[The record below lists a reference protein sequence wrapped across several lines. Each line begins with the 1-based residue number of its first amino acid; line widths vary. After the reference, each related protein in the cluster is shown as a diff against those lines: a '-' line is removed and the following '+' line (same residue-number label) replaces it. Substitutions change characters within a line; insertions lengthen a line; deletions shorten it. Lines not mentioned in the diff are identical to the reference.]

1 MKTYRLLRPSVI
13 LLRTI
18 YVPLL
23 LILIVFVLS
32 PQAVVIPVRFQSL
45 SRLHESCLKKR
56 GESASLNEKL
66 SLCHISMASGYFFKT
81 LQFDCHTPSLIK
93 HICTRGGGKPEYD
106 IRIGANIPYVCV
118 AHLRCSPVGL
128 KGCQPKKCKAGAS
141 EDPA

>member
-45 SRLHESCLKKR
+45 SCLHESCLKK
-56 GESASLNEKL
+56 EVKVLL
-66 SLCHISMASGYFFKT
+66 
-81 LQFDCHTPSLIK
+81 
-93 HICTRGGGKPEYD
+93 
-106 IRIGANIPYVCV
+106 
-118 AHLRCSPVGL
+118 
-128 KGCQPKKCKAGAS
+128 
-141 EDPA
+141 